1 VTTGTDNTL
10 VGYEAGLGVTGNG
23 NIIVGEDTSSAITTG
38 GSNILI
44 GNTVSYG
51 LTNTAS
57 NQINIGNTIYGNLH
71 AASGGT
77 ALTIGSTGHD
87 GAIMTFAGDG
97 GIVLPSGSTAQR
109 PGASVANGMIR
120 YNSDS
125 SGAVEA
131 YINGAWD
138 TLLTSA
144 GSTSGVNLGTS
155 ATATNPSRSGQLGTG
170 VFSAASNT
178 VSVAANGSDVA
189 DFTTT
194 GESVTGSVTAS
205 TSVISPIYTGSGA
218 IAIKPGSDSTSAV
231 QIQTNGGTNIL
242 DVDTT
247 NSRVGIGTTAPSR
260 TLDVLGNGGNPAAR
274 FEYPSGVGAIEITGN
289 SASSADVHFGTNAS
303 PVLGAIYYDLSTN
316 SLRFQTNSVAAR
328 VIIDSSGNV
337 GIGTATPGGTLDVE
351 GSGGIVLNAGNVA
364 VGTTSVPTFGAYG
377 TALLY
382 VNGLFGM
389 PSSNASQMLY
399 LKPNSNTQWILG
411 NSSVGAI
418 MAFNTSNVVTEYQ
431 NFSINGFSKFSR
443 IDGSLSIGTTAAAP
457 SSGLIVSGNVGIGNT
472 SPGAKLDVG
481 LAGTTLGT
489 MRLEGN
495 TSGYVQIQPT
505 AAAGSWTLTLPSSA
519 GTANYVLQTDGS
531 GNTSWVN
538 LGGSGTALNL
548 GTSASATNP
557 QRSGQAGT
565 GLFSATSNTVSIADA
580 GSDVMDVA
588 ATGPNILGTI
598 SQGSYSI
605 GYQINGNN
613 AVWQD
618 ATNYNLA
625 VGATALPTTVAQGG
639 SNYGQNDVALG
650 YQALNANTTGYK
662 NTAVGSGALA
672 VNTTGTQNTAVG
684 YQALNANI
692 IGNWNAAVGYKALSA
707 NTASNNTA
715 MGAFALSSDTSG
727 GSSVAVG
734 YQALTANT
742 TGYDNTAVGFAA
754 LDANITGFSN
764 VAVGYQALDQNVT
777 GNLNTAIGTMQSIF
791 SPAARP

>member
-1 VTTGTDNTL
+1 MIGDYTTTG
-10 VGYEAGLGVTGNG
+10 VG
-23 NIIVGEDTSSAITTG
+23 ITS
-38 GSNILI
+38 GSNNILI
-44 GNTVSYG
+44 GQNLQE
-51 LTNTAS
+51 LTNTSS
-57 NQINIGNTIYGNLH
+57 NQLDIGNLIF
-71 AASGGT
+71 A
-77 ALTIGSTGHD
+77 TGL
-87 GAIMTFAGDG
+87 G
-97 GIVLPSGSTAQR
+97 SGSTM
-109 PGASVANGMIR
+109 S
-120 YNSDS
+120 
-125 SGAVEA
+125 
-131 YINGAWD
+131 
-138 TLLTSA
+138 
-144 GSTSGVNLGTS
+144 
-155 ATATNPSRSGQLGTG
+155 
-170 VFSAASNT
+170 
-178 VSVAANGSDVA
+178 
-189 DFTTT
+189 
-194 GESVTGSVTAS
+194 TGS
-205 TSVISPIYTGSGA
+205 
-218 IAIKPGSDSTSAV
+218 
-231 QIQTNGGTNIL
+231 
-242 DVDTT
+242 
-247 NSRVGIGTTAPSR
+247 
-260 TLDVLGNGGNPAAR
+260 
-274 FEYPSGVGAIEITGN
+274 
-289 SASSADVHFGTNAS
+289 
-303 PVLGAIYYDLSTN
+303 
-316 SLRFQTNSVAAR
+316 
-328 VIIDSSGNV
+328 
-337 GIGTATPGGTLDVE
+337 
-351 GSGGIVLNAGNVA
+351 
-364 VGTTSVPTFGAYG
+364 
-377 TALLY
+377 
-382 VNGLFGM
+382 
-389 PSSNASQMLY
+389 
-399 LKPNSNTQWILG
+399 
-411 NSSVGAI
+411 
-418 MAFNTSNVVTEYQ
+418 
-431 NFSINGFSKFSR
+431 
-443 IDGSLSIGTTAAAP
+443 
-457 SSGLIVSGNVGIGNT
+457 VGIGNT
-472 SPGAKLDVG
+472 SPGAKLDIG
-481 LAGTTLGT
+481 LAKTTLGT